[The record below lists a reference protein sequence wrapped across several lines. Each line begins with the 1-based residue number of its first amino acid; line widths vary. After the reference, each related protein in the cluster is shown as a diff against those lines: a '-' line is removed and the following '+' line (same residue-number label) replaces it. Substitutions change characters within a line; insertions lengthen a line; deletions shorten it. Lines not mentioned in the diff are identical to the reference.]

1 MDSEPI
7 NEATIFVFYTMGE
20 QGGDFVLD
28 SPNEWWWV
36 GSGHVIPFNSDT
48 TNYNNPPKFE
58 REIQFSGPKQSKKTA
73 REYFKNQLNIIK
85 NAGIIKRF
93 KIRNSYLP

>member
-1 MDSEPI
+1 MNSEPS

-28 SPNEWWWV
+28 PPNEWWWV
-36 GSGHVIPFNSDT
+36 GSGHVMPFNSDT
-48 TNYNNPPKFE
+48 TNDNKHPKFE